1 MPANT
6 IPQIMSLQL
15 LQKYKDDPALGRW
28 AAKQRADHK
37 SDTLSP
43 ERLALLREINFNFR
57 LEGDEIMGRRKPLS
71 KEERTVEML
80 KQSQATLAKVR
91 EENKKLKEEKKRMAE
106 EIGEANEQ
114 VKKLKATIRTLAS

>member
-1 MPANT
+1 
-6 IPQIMSLQL
+6 
-15 LQKYKDDPALGRW
+15 
-28 AAKQRADHK
+28 
-37 SDTLSP
+37 
-43 ERLALLREINFNFR
+43 
-57 LEGDEIMGRRKPLS
+57 MGRRKPLS